1 MTVECPGGGPVGL
14 TQDGAISSQHSSQLA
29 TRVEVHLVQRNS
41 VHYNRMCIY
50 ILTLLHTIL
59 WRMEGNRLVRMVMLE
74 AMGLRVKVKWIE
86 KLKQSLEEIGW
97 MGVEMEELG
106 KLSNGEVVQM
116 LRDCV

>member
-50 ILTLLHTIL
+50 IY
-59 WRMEGNRLVRMVMLE
+59 
-74 AMGLRVKVKWIE
+74 
-86 KLKQSLEEIGW
+86 
-97 MGVEMEELG
+97 
-106 KLSNGEVVQM
+106 
-116 LRDCV
+116 

>member
-50 ILTLLHTIL
+50 IYIKTTTYYI
-59 WRMEGNRLVRMVMLE
+59 ME
-74 AMGLRVKVKWIE
+74 
-86 KLKQSLEEIGW
+86 
-97 MGVEMEELG
+97 
-106 KLSNGEVVQM
+106 NG
-116 LRDCV
+116 R